1 MQPRQVITHDQLAS
15 GFTRLLSSADDL
27 LLDVP
32 DALRLL
38 SLFLGRA
45 VVDELLPPAFLT
57 QVRCCRCAE
66 WDESMTACDVGC
78 RFSASSGRTPCQSTK
93 PTVPGPLPEPSS
105 RIGLHPG
112 HPYGL

>member
-1 MQPRQVITHDQLAS
+1 MQAAGGAVPSGAQRFRRLLVGTRARVCSKATAPFSSLPCCPTTLTNAPPSYTPRQVITHDQLAS

-32 DALRLL
+32 DALHLL

-57 QVRCCRCAE
+57 QVRRRLA
-66 WDESMTACDVGC
+66 D
-78 RFSASSGRTPCQSTK
+78 
-93 PTVPGPLPEPSS
+93 
-105 RIGLHPG
+105 
-112 HPYGL
+112 